1 MPSCGKD
8 TLCLNV
14 PAMQQ
19 SSSHPTDCDLAIL
32 GGGLA
37 GGLIA
42 MAMAEKRPDLRVI
55 LIEQGERLGGEHVW
69 SFFSS
74 DIAPAHDF
82 LVEPLIAASWQGYSV
97 HFPNRSRNLGTGY
110 NSITSAKLDA
120 AVRAALPAEA
130 ILTGTPVRAAG
141 PEIVEMQDRR
151 TIAAGAVIDAR
162 GASGMAHLAGGWQKF
177 MGQRLRLRHPHGL
190 DRPIVMDARVEQ
202 FDGYR
207 FVYCLP
213 FSDTEVFVEDTY
225 YSDTPNLDLPLLRGR
240 IADYAAS
247 QGWETAAAAYEET
260 GVLPVIAKGNFEAF
274 WREHESG
281 SAPDLARAGA
291 RAALVHP
298 LTSYSVPDAV
308 DFAMY
313 LTTLDNL
320 SGLRL
325 GRVSHAWAAQHWRK
339 GRFYRMLTRMLF
351 GAARPHERWRMLE
364 RFYGLPE
371 SLVERFYAGRSTPAD
386 MIRILAGKPPVPIGA
401 AIASLAGAGRPLADL
416 SPRDGAQ
423 A

>member
-1 MPSCGKD
+1 MPSCGKV
-8 TLCLNV
+8 TLSLNV
-14 PAMQQ
+14 TSMKQV
-19 SSSHPTDCDLAIL
+19 SSPPNDCDLAIL

-37 GGLIA
+37 GSLIA
-42 MAMAEKRPDLRVI
+42 MAMAARRPDLRVT
-55 LIEQGERLGGEHVW
+55 LVEQGERLGGDHVW

-74 DIAPAHDF
+74 DIAAEHGF
-82 LVEPLIAASWQGYSV
+82 LVEPLIAAAWQGYAV
-97 HFPNRSRNLGTGY
+97 HFPNRSRDLGTPY
-110 NSITSAKLDA
+110 NSITSEKLDA
-120 AVRAALPAEA
+120 AVRARLPAGA
-130 ILTGTPVRAAG
+130 IVTGARVRTAA
-141 PEIVEMQDRR
+141 PESVELEDGR

-177 MGQRLRLRHPHGL
+177 MGRRLRLRRPHGL
-190 DRPIVMDARVEQ
+190 HRPIVMDARVEQ
-202 FDGYR
+202 LDGYR

-213 FSDTEVFVEDTY
+213 FSDTEVFIEDTY
-225 YSDTPNLDLPLLRGR
+225 YSDSPDLDLPLLRTR
-240 IADYAAS
+240 IADYAAAND
-247 QGWETAAAAYEET
+247 WDTANVIYEET
-260 GVLPVIAKGNFEAF
+260 GVLPVIAKGSFEAF
-274 WREHESG
+274 WRENERG
-281 SAPDLARAGA
+281 TAPGLARAGA

-298 LTSYSVPDAV
+298 LTSYSIPHAV

-320 SGLRL
+320 SGQRL

-371 SLVERFYAGRSTPAD
+371 SLIERFYAGRSTPAD
-386 MIRILAGKPPVPIGA
+386 MVRVLAGKPPVPIGA
-401 AIASLAGAGRPLADL
+401 AIASLAGAGRELADL
-416 SPRDGAQ
+416 SPHIGAQ